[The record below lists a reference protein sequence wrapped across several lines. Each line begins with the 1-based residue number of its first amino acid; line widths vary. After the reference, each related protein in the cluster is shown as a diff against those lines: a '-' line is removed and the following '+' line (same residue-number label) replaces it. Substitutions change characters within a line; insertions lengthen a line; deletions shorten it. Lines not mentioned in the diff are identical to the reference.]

1 MRIEQ
6 NSTLPGRLNE
16 GLEYLSE
23 ISHWPNWYSG
33 LTAITGEPHAGR
45 WNSPGD
51 TVSFYYKMLGRPLEG
66 NVVLTEMRGYE
77 LVRSVANVSGLGE
90 VHQEYRFTEAS
101 EDSFLLTVILETEEQ
116 TRFRGEVVD
125 RLLLPHAL
133 ERDLKRTME
142 NLRDIF
148 AFGLPRPMWV
158 L

>member
-1 MRIEQ
+1 MRIELS
-6 NSTLPGRLNE
+6 NTLPGRLNE

-33 LTAITGEPHAGR
+33 LTAITGEPHSGR
-45 WNSPGD
+45 WNAPGD
-51 TVSFYYKMLGRPLEG
+51 TVSFYYKVLGRLLEG
-66 NVVLTEMRGYE
+66 TVVLTEIRRKE
-77 LVRSVANVSGLGE
+77 LVRSVANVFGLPE
-90 VHQEYRFTEAS
+90 VHQEYRFAEAS
-101 EDSFLLTVILETEEQ
+101 EDSFVLTAILETEEQ
-116 TRFRGEVVD
+116 TRFRGQDVD

-142 NLRDIF
+142 NLTDIF